1 MPPAL
6 PRTLVLLGHRGHRP
20 DSMAT
25 ASASCAP
32 LSPLAGP
39 AQKNVLAT
47 HRSSRSFLIC
57 TGARWQ
63 GACWRNTGAWKPAGP
78 WKLPGP
84 QSRLQRPD
92 PLVSPWGPWEVT
104 VVNNKAPVLTHCL
117 PFKKRSPAGEVASR
131 EGAQRQPAQY
141 VWVNF

>member
-63 GACWRNTGAWKPAGP
+63 EPAGGT
-78 WKLPGP
+78 LGHGSLQDPGN
-84 QSRLQRPD
+84 SLG
-92 PLVSPWGPWEVT
+92 LSPGCS
-104 VVNNKAPVLTHCL
+104 VLTHWCHHEAHEKSLLLTIKLRCSHIAYLLKSEVQPGKL
-117 PFKKRSPAGEVASR
+117 PQERVHKGSPHSM
-131 EGAQRQPAQY
+131 
-141 VWVNF
+141 